1 MGIAPECTNVTT
13 IKVPRNTAI
22 RYCYSVVN
30 TGSVTFTTHSLVD
43 SHLGVL
49 LNRASHTLQ
58 PGAAF
63 STTKTSLL
71 TVNTTNVATWT
82 ASVDVVV
89 AANPIYL
96 LAGEEAQ
103 ASTNATVIISSDT
116 DDQDNDT
123 IPDNIETADD
133 PDRDNLPNFLDTDDD
148 GDGKLDIDEVGSD
161 PLHPLDLNNNNIPDY
176 LDATPTAS
184 EESDEPQQRR
194 VYLPL
199 IGR

>member
-1 MGIAPECTNVTT
+1 
-13 IKVPRNTAI
+13 
-22 RYCYSVVN
+22 
-30 TGSVTFTTHSLVD
+30 
-43 SHLGVL
+43 
-49 LNRASHTLQ
+49 
-58 PGAAF
+58 
-63 STTKTSLL
+63 
-71 TVNTTNVATWT
+71 
-82 ASVDVVV
+82 VDVVV

-103 ASTNATVIISSDT
+103 ANTSATVIISSDT

-148 GDGKLDIDEVGSD
+148 GDGKLDIDEVGND

-184 EESDEPQQRR
+184 EESNEPQQRR

-199 IGR
+199 VRR